1 MLSLLLPLIG
11 FAVVTLFTPGPNNMM
26 LTTSGLN
33 FGFRRSIPHIAGIA
47 VGFPLMVLLVGW
59 GLAGLFATS
68 ETLHKVLK
76 VVGTLYLLYL
86 AYKIGS
92 AEPKI
97 DEGER
102 CAKPMSFWQAAAF
115 QWVNPKGWIMAV
127 SAATSFTTINGDNF
141 REVLVIG
148 AVFFVFGIPSSA
160 VWCAFGMM
168 IRRWLTASHHIRAF
182 NIAMAL
188 ALVAS
193 IVPMV
198 ME

>member
-26 LTTSGLN
+26 LTSSGLN
-33 FGFRRSIPHIAGIA
+33 FGLRRSIPHIAGIA
-47 VGFPLMVLLVGW
+47 VGFPVMVLLVGW

-68 ETLHKVLK
+68 EILHKVLK
-76 VVGTLYLLYL
+76 IVGTLYLLYL

-92 AEPKI
+92 AEPRI

-102 CAKPMSFWQAAAF
+102 RAKPMGFWQAAAF

-127 SAATSFTTINGDNF
+127 SAATSFTTMNGDNF

-148 AVFFVFGIPSSA
+148 AVFFLFGIPSST

-182 NIAMAL
+182 NICMAL